1 MKKTILTKLLALV
14 ALTAA
19 AQDRLIRVDSESK
32 DLRKASSQRKM
43 FDREKARLL
52 MPQGA
57 AFGVECIPSFS
68 PEWTLTYDSLAQA
81 LVYKVAEK
89 SIWYSTYGAMHKKKK
104 IKGKNYSVPRKRPK
118 NYVAPEAKTYSLAI
132 SDEQVQQLRA
142 IWRTA
147 VGAAE
152 DREVFLLDGTKW
164 EYFIDGK
171 FAKSHRNKNVLVKFT
186 NELAETVRTGNV
198 SRKDSLFEA
207 SQNVITG
214 LTTPPPPEVLEPG
227 TVRRLIV
234 INGTPLPDSVDF
246 IKNVPNTIGELV
258 YFNRHQQTIRSTRYY
273 YNEKDKQSIEEKYGV
288 KVKGTIAEYTTYPD
302 TLCDAYVRQHPELME
317 SRRYVEGYVLGR
329 EQMTNLFVLV
339 DSRLKPQK
347 IDLEFMEWL
356 GENGVPF
363 SIVFTKMDKL
373 GKVAGPAAVEDY
385 KKVLRKTWEELPP
398 IFMTSSED
406 ARGRDELLNYID
418 TINKQLKQ
426 Q

>member
-1 MKKTILTKLLALV
+1 MKKTILTTLLALV

-19 AQDRLIRVDSESK
+19 AQDRLIRVDSGSK

-57 AFGVECIPSFS
+57 VFGVECIPSFS

-89 SIWYSTYGAMHKKKK
+89 SM
-104 IKGKNYSVPRKRPK
+104 
-118 NYVAPEAKTYSLAI
+118 LAI

-171 FAKSHRNKNVLVKFT
+171 LAKSHRNKNVLVKFT

-198 SRKDSLFEA
+198 RRKDSLFEA

-317 SRRYVEGYVLGR
+317 SRRYVEGYVLNEDDKPLADVWIHVEGKS
-329 EQMTNLFVLV
+329 QMGSGTAS
-339 DSRLKPQK
+339 DSTGH
-347 IDLEFMEWL
+347 FAFWL
-356 GENGVPF
+356 PRTWLSQSSVTLTASNGQH
-363 SIVFTKMDKL
+363 
-373 GKVAGPAAVEDY
+373 
-385 KKVLRKTWEELPP
+385 W
-398 IFMTSSED
+398 
-406 ARGRDELLNYID
+406 
-418 TINKQLKQ
+418 INKIPITDTPVTIRFESSKKKKK
-426 Q
+426 

>member
-1 MKKTILTKLLALV
+1 MQKTILTTLLFLV
-14 ALTAA
+14 AMTGFG
-19 AQDRLIRVDSESK
+19 QDRLIRVNSESK
-32 DLRKASSQRKM
+32 NLRKTSSQRKM
-43 FDREKARLL
+43 FESEKTRLL

-118 NYVAPEAKTYSLAI
+118 NYIAPEAKTYSLAI

-186 NELAETVRTGNV
+186 NELAETVWTGNV

-207 SQNVITG
+207 SQSVITG

-227 TVRRLIV
+227 I
-234 INGTPLPDSVDF
+234 
-246 IKNVPNTIGELV
+246 IK
-258 YFNRHQQTIRSTRYY
+258 
-273 YNEKDKQSIEEKYGV
+273 EEKEV
-288 KVKGTIAEYTTYPD
+288 
-302 TLCDAYVRQHPELME
+302 
-317 SRRYVEGYVLGR
+317 
-329 EQMTNLFVLV
+329 N
-339 DSRLKPQK
+339 
-347 IDLEFMEWL
+347 
-356 GENGVPF
+356 
-363 SIVFTKMDKL
+363 
-373 GKVAGPAAVEDY
+373 
-385 KKVLRKTWEELPP
+385 
-398 IFMTSSED
+398 
-406 ARGRDELLNYID
+406 
-418 TINKQLKQ
+418 
-426 Q
+426 

>member
-1 MKKTILTKLLALV
+1 MKKTILTTLLALV

-32 DLRKASSQRKM
+32 DLRKTSSQRKM

-118 NYVAPEAKTYSLAI
+118 NYIAPEAKTYSLAI

-317 SRRYVEGYVLGR
+317 SRRYVEGYVLNEDDKPLADVWIHVEGKS
-329 EQMTNLFVLV
+329 QMGSGTAS
-339 DSRLKPQK
+339 DSTGH
-347 IDLEFMEWL
+347 FAFWL
-356 GENGVPF
+356 PRTWLSQSSVTLTASNGQH
-363 SIVFTKMDKL
+363 
-373 GKVAGPAAVEDY
+373 
-385 KKVLRKTWEELPP
+385 W
-398 IFMTSSED
+398 
-406 ARGRDELLNYID
+406 
-418 TINKQLKQ
+418 INKIPITDTPLTIRFESSKKKKK
-426 Q
+426 

>member
-1 MKKTILTKLLALV
+1 MKKERFLTTLLFLV
-14 ALTAA
+14 ALSVA

-32 DLRKASSQRKM
+32 NLRKASSQRKM
-43 FDREKARLL
+43 FEREKARLL

-68 PEWTLTYDSLAQA
+68 PEWTLTYDSLAHA

-104 IKGKNYSVPRKRPK
+104 VSKNHSKWVPRKRPK
-118 NYVAPEAKTYSLAI
+118 DYVAPEAKTYSLAVT
-132 SDEQVQQLRA
+132 DEQVQQLRT
-142 IWRTA
+142 IWKTA

-186 NELAETVRTGNV
+186 NELAETVKTGNV
-198 SRKDSLFEA
+198 SRKDSLFAA

-246 IKNVPNTIGELV
+246 IKNVPSTIAELV

-273 YNEKDKQSIEEKYGV
+273 YNEKDKQPIEEKYGV

-317 SRRYVEGYVLGR
+317 SRRYVEGYVLDEDGNPLADVWIHV
-329 EQMTNLFVLV
+329 EGKSQMGSGTAS
-339 DSRLKPQK
+339 DSTGHFAFWLPRTWFPQSDAMLTASNGQKWVNKIPITDTPVTIRL
-347 IDLEFMEWL
+347 
-356 GENGVPF
+356 G
-363 SIVFTKMDKL
+363 SS
-373 GKVAGPAAVEDY
+373 
-385 KKVLRKTWEELPP
+385 KKK
-398 IFMTSSED
+398 
-406 ARGRDELLNYID
+406 
-418 TINKQLKQ
+418 KK
-426 Q
+426 

>member
-1 MKKTILTKLLALV
+1 MQKTILTTLLFLV
-14 ALTAA
+14 AMTGFG
-19 AQDRLIRVDSESK
+19 QDRLIRVNSESK
-32 DLRKASSQRKM
+32 NLRKTSSQRKM
-43 FDREKARLL
+43 FESEKTRLL

-68 PEWTLTYDSLAQA
+68 PEWTLTYDSLAHA
-81 LVYKVAEK
+81 LVYKIAEK
-89 SIWYSTYGAMHKKKK
+89 SVWYTTYRSMHKLKKVS
-104 IKGKNYSVPRKRPK
+104 KNHSKWVPRKHPK
-118 NYVAPEAKTYSLAI
+118 GYVAPEAKTYSLAI

-234 INGTPLPDSVDF
+234 INGTPLTDSTGYVSSLD
-246 IKNVPNTIGELV
+246 KDELV
-258 YFNRHQQTIRSTRYY
+258 YFNQRQQSIRSVSFIREEEPKQAYA
-273 YNEKDKQSIEEKYGV
+273 EKFGV
-288 KVKGTIAEYTTYPD
+288 KIKDMVVEYKTGPD
-302 TLCDAYVRQHPELME
+302 THCDAYVREHPELMQTL
-317 SRRYVEGYVLGR
+317 RYVEGYVLDEDDKPLADVWIYVEGKSR
-329 EQMTNLFVLV
+329 MGDGVAT
-339 DSRLKPQK
+339 DSTGHFAFWISPTDTMLTASKGLNWANKIPITDKP
-347 IDLEFMEWL
+347 ITIRF
-356 GENGVPF
+356 G
-363 SIVFTKMDKL
+363 SSR
-373 GKVAGPAAVEDY
+373 
-385 KKVLRKTWEELPP
+385 KKK
-398 IFMTSSED
+398 
-406 ARGRDELLNYID
+406 
-418 TINKQLKQ
+418 K
-426 Q
+426 